1 MSDSLGSPNSDA
13 STVEYRYS
21 WTPHSTPQQPTQIE
35 SEGSTSS
42 YESEYEMDP
51 EYSGTPPQSQPCD
64 KHGVK
69 YVPRGMRRVL
79 VKKRKL
85 EFDDNLNTQ

>member
-1 MSDSLGSPNSDA
+1 
-13 STVEYRYS
+13 
-21 WTPHSTPQQPTQIE
+21 
-35 SEGSTSS
+35 
-42 YESEYEMDP
+42 MDP

-85 EFDDNLNTQ
+85 EFDDNLNGQ